1 MGGAHVGS
9 ETQASIAPL
18 HVDSETQVLM
28 WAVRRRPVVHA
39 RKISISV
46 AAWRTAETAVVSAEP
61 GISMDRFSTHTSKVT
76 VSPNST
82 AAELH
87 ALSWH
92 TDMDGLIDA
101 LHIDCASVNEV
112 SSETS

>member
-1 MGGAHVGS
+1 MWEVRRRHPS
-9 ETQASIAPL
+9 PPF
-18 HVDSETQVLM
+18 M

-61 GISMDRFSTHTSKVT
+61 GISKDRFSTHTSKVT

-92 TDMDGLIDA
+92 TEMDGLIDA